1 MLTPCCIGVYG
12 SHAGFERAGDRRPW
26 TVANYIEELEW
37 RLATAKDT
45 GSKRFAGI

>member
-12 SHAGFERAGDRRPW
+12 SHKRFERTGDRRPW
-26 TVANYIEELEW
+26 TVANHTEELEW
-37 RLATAKDT
+37 GLATAKDT